1 MIQTVRVALLFT
13 YLWNNIYLSS
23 EYHSMAAKPLH
34 PLVQWA
40 QRESCLYLTVEIDK
54 VEQLNVTPKD
64 LHVKGRYAGAET
76 EYEATVEFYA
86 DVKTDYR
93 KIDSDRHLELVL
105 NKEAAGWW
113 PRLLKAQG
121 KIPWV
126 KVDFN
131 KWKDEDDE
139 EDDLDGGPGGFD
151 FSKYM
156 ADAGAGGGGGA
167 PNLDDFDDED
177 EDTEDMP
184 ELEDTADDE
193 VEKKKGETKEGEE
206 HLEPKTGTAAGDTTE
221 QVSQKAA

>member
-1 MIQTVRVALLFT
+1 
-13 YLWNNIYLSS
+13 
-23 EYHSMAAKPLH
+23 MAAKPLH

-121 KIPWV
+121 KVPWV
-126 KVDFN
+126 KV
-131 KWKDEDDE
+131 
-139 EDDLDGGPGGFD
+139 D